1 MRFLTY
7 RSDLKIKTQPIQE
20 DHDLERL
27 YILVPEQGQLPIWQD
42 ACRTLEADCTVSVA
56 GENMRAALDVALHGG
71 ADYVLLPQKGYSPA
85 EFTAIW
91 KRHSKSDCLVGE
103 GGKGF
108 TAWLAK
114 VLLSYFTMRWLPS
127 GAPAFVLIKAD
138 KLRPLLACIPQKGP
152 GAASFLAAAAEY
164 AGLSVEWVPFEAATC
179 AGNVFS
185 WFLLHIFTAYGSYL
199 HAGEHMRALEAP
211 AEEKPDHG
219 YHTAFEKLISLI
231 NHEIVSYVFFGL
243 LTTVVSMG
251 SFYIFNQLLGTELF
265 LKDKNY
271 LAANVLS
278 WIAAVL
284 FAFVTNKIFVFSSR
298 SWKAAVVWK
307 EFAGFV
313 SARLFSL
320 LVDMGLMYLFISIMG
335 MHEMLA
341 KFIVQIVIV
350 IINYVF
356 SKLFIFQK
364 KK

>member
-1 MRFLTY
+1 M
-7 RSDLKIKTQPIQE
+7 
-20 DHDLERL
+20 ERL
-27 YILVPEQGQLPIWQD
+27 YILLPEREQLPPWQET
-42 ACRTLEADCTVSVA
+42 CRTIGIECAAA
-56 GENMRAALDVALHGG
+56 GAGTNGKNDLKAALRSG
-71 ADYVLLPQKGYSPA
+71 ADYILIPNERYSPVEFA
-85 EFTAIW
+85 EVW
-91 KRHSKSDCLVGE
+91 KQRSGSDCLVGE
-103 GGKGF
+103 SGRGF
-108 TAWLAK
+108 SAWLCK
-114 VLLSYFTMRWLPS
+114 MLLSYFTMRWLPS
-127 GAPAFVLIKAD
+127 GAPAFVLIRAD
-138 KLRPLLACIPQKGP
+138 KLAPLLDCIPEKGP
-152 GAASFLAAAAEY
+152 GATAFLASAAEC
-164 AGLSVEWVPFEAATC
+164 AGLSVKWLPCASGDHGGAAF
-179 AGNVFS
+179 A
-185 WFLLHIFTAYGSYL
+185 WFLLHIFSAYGLYL
-199 HAGEHMRALEAP
+199 HAGEHMRALEAHS
-211 AEEKPDHG
+211 EEKPDHG
-219 YHTAFEKLISLI
+219 YHTPVEKLLRLA

-251 SFYIFNQLLGTELF
+251 SFYIFNELLGTQVF

-284 FAFVTNKIFVFSSR
+284 FAFVTNKLFVFSSR

-356 SKLFIFQK
+356 SKLFIFRKQK
-364 KK
+364 N